1 MVGIG
6 EFVYNTEQRRE
17 MLRQMKEH
25 LQNEWLKRKAE
36 GRLSKKKIILPGAEP
51 IKTIRKISPRKKKI
65 ILPNTEVI
73 KKEKTKKRKR
83 RLRVFK
89 VIQGTRY
96 GDQIILEEIKRIK
109 RKNRKYKNGRYF
121 KRSDR

>member
-25 LQNEWLKRKAE
+25 LDNEWLKRKRE
-36 GRLSKKKIILPGAEP
+36 GRLLKKKIILPGAEP
-51 IKTIRKISPRKKKI
+51 IKKTFKKKGKKKK
-65 ILPNTEVI
+65 PN
-73 KKEKTKKRKR
+73 KKRKR

-89 VIQGTRY
+89 VIEGTRY
-96 GDQIILEEIKRIK
+96 GDQIVLQEIKRIT
-109 RKNRKYKNGRYF
+109 RKNRKYK
-121 KRSDR
+121 K